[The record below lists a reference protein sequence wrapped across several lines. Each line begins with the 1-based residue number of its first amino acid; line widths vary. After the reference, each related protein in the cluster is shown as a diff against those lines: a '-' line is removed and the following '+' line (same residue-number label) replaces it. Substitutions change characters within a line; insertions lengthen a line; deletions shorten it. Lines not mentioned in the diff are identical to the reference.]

1 MMLFVK
7 DLSIQGPS
15 GPIVKNISFK
25 IKKGQCLALVG
36 ESGSGKS
43 MIALTMM
50 GLLPPQLN
58 ASDYSESKKVKAIMK
73 AMIFQEPMS
82 SLNPTMRVGEQIM
95 EGAMTSLRLT
105 KPQAKKE
112 AIMWIDKVKIKNAET
127 AFLKYPHQLS
137 GGERQRVMIAMAMIM
152 QPELLIAD
160 EPTTALD
167 QRVADDILS
176 LIQDLQMEKQI
187 SLLFISHDI
196 DVVKRISNDIMVIH
210 KGREV
215 ESGKTSEVLL
225 SPQMAYTKGLLAAR
239 PPKNKKPYRL
249 STIDDFMDNKDRRK
263 SEKLQTSIGSVILEV
278 KNLEKY
284 YSKKLILNNIS
295 LELREGET
303 LGLVGPSGSGKSTL
317 GKCIVN
323 LEPVSGGEIK
333 YRGRRIEKMNSI
345 EKKRLAKEIQYIFQ
359 DPFSSLSPKM
369 TIEEIL
375 YEPMEAHG
383 LHKNKSERHKK
394 ITELLSSV
402 GIENDSR
409 RKYPHQFSG
418 GQRQRIGIARAL
430 ALGPKV
436 LICDES
442 VAALDLSV
450 QAKVLNLLNDLKE
463 KYGFSYIFI
472 SHDERVVNYM
482 SNRIITLQ

>member
-1 MMLFVK
+1 MLFVK
-7 DLSIQGPS
+7 DLSIHGPS

-249 STIDDFMDNKDRRK
+249 STIDDFMDNKIYRK
-263 SEKLQTSIGSVILEV
+263 SEKLQTSIGSVVLEV
-278 KNLEKY
+278 KNLDKY

>member
-7 DLSIQGPS
+7 DLSIHGPS

-95 EGAMTSLRLT
+95 EGAITSLRLT

>member
-1 MMLFVK
+1 MLFVK
-7 DLSIQGPS
+7 DLSIHGPS

-95 EGAMTSLRLT
+95 EGG
-105 KPQAKKE
+105 
-112 AIMWIDKVKIKNAET
+112 IDKVKIKNAET

>member
-1 MMLFVK
+1 MLFVK
-7 DLSIQGPS
+7 DLSIYGPS
-15 GPIVKNISFK
+15 GLIVKNISFK
-25 IKKGQCLALVG
+25 IKKGHCLALVG

-50 GLLPPQLN
+50 GLLPSQLN
-58 ASDYSESKKVKAIMK
+58 ASDYSESKKVKAINK

-82 SLNPTMRVGEQIM
+82 SLNPTMRIGEQIM
-95 EGAMTSLRLT
+95 EGAMSSLRLT
-105 KPQAKKE
+105 KSQAKEE
-112 AIMWIDKVKIKNAET
+112 AIMWIDKVKIKDAET
-127 AFLKYPHQLS
+127 SFLKYPHQLS

-152 QPELLIAD
+152 EPELLIAD

-167 QRVADDILS
+167 QRVANDILS
-176 LIQDLQMEKQI
+176 LIHDLQIEKQV

-196 DVVKRISNDIMVIH
+196 DAVKRISDDIIVIH

-215 ESGKTSEVLL
+215 ESGKTIEVLL

-239 PPKNKKPYRL
+239 PPKDKKPYRL
-249 STIDDFMDNKDRRK
+249 STIDDIIDNKTRRK
-263 SEKLQTSIGSVILEV
+263 SEIPQTSLGQVILEV
-278 KNLEKY
+278 KNLKKHY
-284 YSKKLILNNIS
+284 AKKLILNNIS

-333 YRGRRIEKMNSI
+333 YRGKRIEKINSI

-383 LHKNKSERHKK
+383 LHKNKRHEK

-409 RKYPHQFSG
+409 SKYPHQFSG

-442 VAALDLSV
+442 VSALDLSV
-450 QAKVLNLLNDLKE
+450 QAQVLNLLNDLKE

>member
-1 MMLFVK
+1 MLFVK

-58 ASDYSESKKVKAIMK
+58 ASDYTESKKVKALKK

-95 EGAMTSLRLT
+95 EGAMTSLKLT
-105 KPQAKKE
+105 KPHAKEE

-176 LIQDLQMEKQI
+176 LIHDLQIEKQI

-239 PPKNKKPYRL
+239 PPKGKKPYRL
-249 STIDDFMDNKDRRK
+249 STIDDFMDNKIYRK
-263 SEKLQTSIGSVILEV
+263 SEKLQTSIGSVVLEV
-278 KNLEKY
+278 KNLDKY

-317 GKCIVN
+317 GK
-323 LEPVSGGEIK
+323 
-333 YRGRRIEKMNSI
+333 
-345 EKKRLAKEIQYIFQ
+345 
-359 DPFSSLSPKM
+359 
-369 TIEEIL
+369 
-375 YEPMEAHG
+375 
-383 LHKNKSERHKK
+383 
-394 ITELLSSV
+394 
-402 GIENDSR
+402 
-409 RKYPHQFSG
+409 
-418 GQRQRIGIARAL
+418 
-430 ALGPKV
+430 
-436 LICDES
+436 
-442 VAALDLSV
+442 
-450 QAKVLNLLNDLKE
+450 
-463 KYGFSYIFI
+463 
-472 SHDERVVNYM
+472 
-482 SNRIITLQ
+482 

>member
-7 DLSIQGPS
+7 DLSIHGPS

-58 ASDYSESKKVKAIMK
+58 ASDYSESKKVKVIMK

-249 STIDDFMDNKDRRK
+249 STIDDFMDNKGRRK

>member
-7 DLSIQGPS
+7 DLSIHGPS

>member
-1 MMLFVK
+1 
-7 DLSIQGPS
+7 
-15 GPIVKNISFK
+15 
-25 IKKGQCLALVG
+25 
-36 ESGSGKS
+36 

-105 KPQAKKE
+105 KPQANKE
-112 AIMWIDKVKIKNAET
+112 AIMWIDKVKIKNTET

>member
-1 MMLFVK
+1 
-7 DLSIQGPS
+7 
-15 GPIVKNISFK
+15 
-25 IKKGQCLALVG
+25 
-36 ESGSGKS
+36 
-43 MIALTMM
+43 MM

-249 STIDDFMDNKDRRK
+249 STIDDFMDNKGRRK

>member
-1 MMLFVK
+1 
-7 DLSIQGPS
+7 
-15 GPIVKNISFK
+15 
-25 IKKGQCLALVG
+25 
-36 ESGSGKS
+36 
-43 MIALTMM
+43 
-50 GLLPPQLN
+50 
-58 ASDYSESKKVKAIMK
+58 
-73 AMIFQEPMS
+73 
-82 SLNPTMRVGEQIM
+82 M
-95 EGAMTSLRLT
+95 EGAMTSLKLT
-105 KPQAKKE
+105 KPHAKEE

-249 STIDDFMDNKDRRK
+249 STIDDFMDNKGRRK

-375 YEPMEAHG
+375 SEPMEAHG

>member
-1 MMLFVK
+1 
-7 DLSIQGPS
+7 
-15 GPIVKNISFK
+15 
-25 IKKGQCLALVG
+25 
-36 ESGSGKS
+36 

-176 LIQDLQMEKQI
+176 LIHDLQIEKQI

-239 PPKNKKPYRL
+239 PPKGKKPYRL
-249 STIDDFMDNKDRRK
+249 STIDDFMDNKIYRK
-263 SEKLQTSIGSVILEV
+263 SEKLQTSIGSVVLEV
-278 KNLEKY
+278 KNLDKY

-375 YEPMEAHG
+375 SEPMEAHG